1 MLLVGG
7 LKKTA
12 TTTTL
17 AVEINCKTGS
27 MREINIAANA
37 DSRCRH
43 KVIKKRDFWRCTAQ
57 NMLKLSMQLH
67 DYIDNYL
74 HYTSTENNQLL

>member
-17 AVEINCKTGS
+17 AVQINCKTGS
-27 MREINIAANA
+27 MREINLAANA
-37 DSRCRH
+37 DLRCRH
-43 KVIKKRDFWRCTAQ
+43 KVIKKKVFLAVCGTEYAEVCNCTI
-57 NMLKLSMQLH
+57 S
-67 DYIDNYL
+67 
-74 HYTSTENNQLL
+74 

>member
-7 LKKTA
+7 LKTTA

-27 MREINIAANA
+27 MREINLAANA
-37 DSRCRH
+37 VSRCRH
-43 KVIKKRDFWRCTAQ
+43 KVIKKKGFLAVCGTEYAELCNCT
-57 NMLKLSMQLH
+57 
-67 DYIDNYL
+67 I
-74 HYTSTENNQLL
+74 T